1 MKKFETTRHFYSI
14 KIELN
19 GETTIGITYD
29 SQLKRLIEEVY
40 NTDDPS
46 EIKLRASINLMMNG
60 LLPGV
65 VIRDYKDGGVITIA
79 IIK

>member
-1 MKKFETTRHFYSI
+1 MKNIETTRHIYSI

-19 GETTIGITYD
+19 GKTTTGITYD

-40 NTDDPS
+40 NSDDPS
-46 EIKLRASINLMMNG
+46 EVHIRTCINLMMNG
-60 LLPGV
+60 LIPGV
-65 VIRDYKDGGVITIA
+65 VINDSLDGGKTTIE

>member
-1 MKKFETTRHFYSI
+1 MKNFETTRHIYSI

-19 GETTIGITYD
+19 GETTTGITYD
-29 SQLKRLIEEVY
+29 SQLKRLINEVY
-40 NTDDPS
+40 NSDDPS
-46 EIKLRASINLMMNG
+46 EVKIRASINLMMNG

-65 VIRDYKDGGVITIA
+65 VINDYKDGGRTTIA

>member
-1 MKKFETTRHFYSI
+1 MNKFETTRHIYSI

-19 GETTIGITYD
+19 GETTTGITYD
-29 SQLKRLIEEVY
+29 SQLKRLINEVY
-40 NTDDPS
+40 NSDDPS
-46 EIKLRASINLMMNG
+46 EVKIRASINLMMNG

-65 VIRDYKDGGVITIA
+65 VINDYKDGGRTTIA